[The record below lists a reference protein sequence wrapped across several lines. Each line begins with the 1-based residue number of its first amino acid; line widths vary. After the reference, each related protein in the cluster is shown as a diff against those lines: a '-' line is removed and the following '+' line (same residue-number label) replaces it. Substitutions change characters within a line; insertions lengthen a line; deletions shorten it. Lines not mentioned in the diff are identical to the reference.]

1 MSKPTETTRNSK
13 SLLGFFKKRRETTME
28 PNLQQ
33 RPSFWN
39 KVARSASMIFNPQQ
53 TLAST
58 PETPKD
64 RKSQGNSGQ
73 NSSNIDDS
81 DSDDEAHVIVEK
93 NRFSP
98 GSLSKNELKILE
110 QDLSLLDDDLW
121 NDIEIKEEE
130 PTEEKGE
137 EKKLKNRSFSDIRH
151 DGEVDKI
158 QSFLSTEMKPKNKL
172 LKETQNVELGI
183 QKKTKSETKMSTK
196 SPEITRLN
204 SLSKIINFKKEEKQ
218 TTKTRNFSEIKNEK
232 KSIERQNSLGSSQF
246 EKGKTITKRNSF
258 INSSLVRIDSFK
270 ITFEQ
275 EEDEEVENSQE
286 EEIEG
291 DQDNFPFNLTKE
303 QVNQTF
309 LSHFSQVSLYNKC
322 R

>member
-1 MSKPTETTRNSK
+1 MSKPNTATPQNSK
-13 SLLGFFKKRRETTME
+13 SLLGFFKKRRGTEIE

-53 TLAST
+53 PTSLVMT
-58 PETPKD
+58 PEPPKD
-64 RKSQGNSGQ
+64 RKSQGNNSGQ

-81 DSDDEAHVIVEK
+81 DSEDEAQVIVEK
-93 NRFSP
+93 NRFAP
-98 GSLSKNELKILE
+98 SKNELKILE
-110 QDLSLLDDDLW
+110 QDLSILDMEEDELW
-121 NDIEIKEEE
+121 SDIEVKEE
-130 PTEEKGE
+130 PKTEEVEENGE

-158 QSFLSTEMKPKNKL
+158 RTFLSQDSKPKNKL
-172 LKETQNVELGI
+172 KEIQHLGQGGL
-183 QKKTKSETKMSTK
+183 QKKTKSEIQMGS
-196 SPEITRLN
+196 EITRLN
-204 SLSKIINFKKEEKQ
+204 SLSKILNFKKEDK
-218 TTKTRNFSEIKNEK
+218 TTTTRKFSEIKEK
-232 KSIERQNSLGSSQF
+232 KTIERQNSLGSSQF

-275 EEDEEVENSQE
+275 EEEEEVENSQE

-303 QVNQTF
+303 QVFCKNLFKLF
-309 LSHFSQVSLYNKC
+309 LDSLYN
-322 R
+322 